1 MPATLSPRNIK
12 LLIEYDGSAYHGWQ
26 RQQNALT
33 IQEVLETSL
42 SRLTRENIRLIGS
55 GRTDAGVHALGQV
68 ANFTTV
74 TDLPL
79 SAFRAGLNRL
89 LPADIAILAAQEVA
103 PEFHARYAALAKIY
117 EYRLLNR
124 PVRSP
129 VHRAYCW
136 WLPMFLDEAA
146 IKQAIAALIGEHDF
160 SAFQTSGSIIKNP
173 VRRVWAA
180 SWEQAAAGWHRFQI
194 TANGF
199 LRGMVRSLVGTL
211 VDIGRGKRRPEDLA
225 LILASQDRSQAGPR
239 APAQGLYLVQVIYD
253 QQDLEKLTDSASS
266 D

>member
-1 MPATLSPRNIK
+1 MLSHRNIK

-26 RQQNALT
+26 RQHNALT
-33 IQEVLETSL
+33 IQEVLETCL
-42 SRLTRENIRLIGS
+42 SRLTKEHIRVIGS

-68 ANFTTV
+68 ANFKTA

-79 SAFRAGLNRL
+79 SAFNAGLNRL

-103 PEFHARYAALAKIY
+103 PEFDARYAALGKTY

-124 PVRSP
+124 PVRSAL
-129 VHRAYCW
+129 HRAYCW
-136 WLPMFLDEAA
+136 WLPMFLDETA
-146 IKQAIAALIGEHDF
+146 IKQASAALIGEHDF
-160 SAFQTSGSIIKNP
+160 SAFQSSGSSIKNP

-180 SWEQAAAGWHRFQI
+180 SWDLAGEGWYRFRI

-211 VDIGRGKRRPEDLA
+211 VDIGRGKRRPEDIA
-225 LILASQDRSQAGPR
+225 QILVSRDRCQAGPT
-239 APAQGLYLVQVIYD
+239 APAQGLYLVQVLYD
-253 QQDLEKLTDSASS
+253 QQDLEKLTDSEG
-266 D
+266 